1 MKSSNRA
8 EYILNNIILKN
19 KALFITIL
27 MACIIGII
35 QPIFFTMDNLF
46 NVLRQICAS
55 TILAMSFTFVL
66 GLGEIDLSIGAVLGL
81 NGVIMAKLMTEADW
95 PVAGAISVAILAGIV
110 FGMINAFIISA
121 LDIPP
126 FIVTL
131 ATQSLFRGVVY
142 IITEMVPISML
153 PDSFINI
160 GQGYLGIV
168 PIPIVIMIIVII
180 FSYVLANYSTFGR
193 HVIAMG
199 GNDSATRACG
209 INTKRVRMGVYILT
223 GICATIAAVIT
234 TARAASAQIAAGK
247 DMEMDVIAAVV
258 IGGTAMSGG
267 NMNIIGTVFG
277 CIIVGMIT
285 NGMNLMGIN
294 SNYQVVA
301 KGALILLALVI
312 DRMSNN
318 AYVKFMQNK
327 SLKETEESISIE
339 KEN

>member
-1 MKSSNRA
+1 MSKSNRS
-8 EYILNNIILKN
+8 EYILNIIIKN
-19 KALFITIL
+19 KAVFITIL
-27 MACIIGII
+27 MACVIGTI
-35 QPIFFTMDNLF
+35 QPIFFTGANLF
-46 NVLRQICAS
+46 NVLRQVCAS

-81 NGVIMAKLMTEADW
+81 NGVIMAKLMVEAQW
-95 PVAGAISVAILAGIV
+95 PVAAAIAVALVAGIA
-110 FGMINAFIISA
+110 FGIVNASIISA

-131 ATQSLFRGVVY
+131 ATQSLFRGIVY
-142 IITEMVPISML
+142 IITGMVPVSML
-153 PDSFINI
+153 PESFVYI
-160 GQGYLGIV
+160 GQGYIGV
-168 PIPIVIMIIVII
+168 FPIPVIIMIVVIVAAYI
-180 FSYVLANYSTFGR
+180 LANYSTFGR

-199 GNDSATRACG
+199 GNATATRACG
-209 INTKRVRMGVYILT
+209 INTKRVRIGVYILT

-312 DRMSNN
+312 DRMSNT
-318 AYVKFMQNK
+318 AYAKFMKNK
-327 SLKETEESISIE
+327 SLRGVEDTGKKTKERV
-339 KEN
+339 

>member
-1 MKSSNRA
+1 MKKENTGFNVVNI
-8 EYILNNIILKN
+8 ILNNKAILI
-19 KALFITIL
+19 AVL
-27 MACIIGII
+27 MACVIGAI
-35 QPIFFTMDNLF
+35 QPIFFTKANLF
-46 NVLRQICAS
+46 NVLRQVCS
-55 TILAMSFTFVL
+55 SMILAMSFTFVL

-81 NGVIMAKLMTEADW
+81 NGVIMAKLMVEANW
-95 PVAGAISVAILAGIV
+95 PVAAAIAVTVLAGAL
-110 FGMINAFIISA
+110 FGAVNAVIISL

-131 ATQSLFRGVVY
+131 ATQSLFRGMVY
-142 IITEMVPISML
+142 IITEMVPIADL
-153 PDSFINI
+153 PDSFIHI

-168 PIPIVIMIIVII
+168 PIPVVIMVVVII
-180 FSYVLANYSTFGR
+180 LAYIIANYSSFGR

-199 GNDSATRACG
+199 GNAEASRACG
-209 INTKRVRMGVYILT
+209 INTKRVRLGVYVLC
-223 GICATIAAVIT
+223 GVCATIASIIT
-234 TARAASAQIAAGK
+234 TARSASAQIAAGK

-277 CIIVGMIT
+277 CVIVGMIS

-312 DRMSNN
+312 DRLSNN
-318 AYVKFMQNK
+318 IYKKIMQNK
-327 SLKETEESISIE
+327 SLRETESS
-339 KEN
+339 KEGA